1 MTLLET
7 PRSPVSHVAGMFTPW
22 TGPFPVAAPSSLAPA
37 LRRPQFEG
45 TLTYLRG
52 DRPFPQLF
60 RFALVGGSSNIAYVL
75 LFFAMHGI
83 GPLVANVAGSVVST
97 IIANEFHRQLTF
109 HATDRVTWFTAQWEG
124 GGIALIGLA
133 ITTASLA
140 GLDFWAPGLGDITQ
154 ALTVLAITAAVGGL
168 RFLALRG
175 LFRLP
180 VPPARES

>member
-22 TGPFPVAAPSSLAPA
+22 TGPFPVVTPSEVAPA
-37 LRRPQFEG
+37 LRPQFEG
-45 TLTYLRG
+45 ALTYLRG
-52 DRPFPQLF
+52 DRALPQLF

-75 LFFAMHGI
+75 LFFAMHSI

-109 HATDRVTWFTAQWEG
+109 HATDRVSWFTAQWEG

-133 ITTASLA
+133 ITTACLA
-140 GLDFWAPGLGDITQ
+140 GLDFWAPSLGDITQ

-180 VPPARES
+180 ATAG

>member
-7 PRSPVSHVAGMFTPW
+7 PRCPVSHVAGMFAPW
-22 TGPFPVAAPSSLAPA
+22 TGPFPVVAAREAAPA
-37 LRRPQFEG
+37 LGPRLESALG
-45 TLTYLRG
+45 YLRG
-52 DRPFPQLF
+52 DRALPQLF

-75 LFFAMHGI
+75 LFFAVHSV
-83 GPLVANVAGSVVST
+83 GPLIANVAGSIVST
-97 IIANEFHRQLTF
+97 VIANEFHRQLTF

-140 GLDFWAPGLGDITQ
+140 GLDFWAPGLGDISQ
-154 ALTVLAITAAVGGL
+154 ALTVLAITAAVGGM

-180 VPPARES
+180 ATA